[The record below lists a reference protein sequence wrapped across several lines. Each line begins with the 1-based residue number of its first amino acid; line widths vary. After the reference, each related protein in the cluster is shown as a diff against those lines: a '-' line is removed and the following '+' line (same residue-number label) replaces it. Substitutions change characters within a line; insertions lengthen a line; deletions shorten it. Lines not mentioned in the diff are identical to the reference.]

1 MKRGVRRMTEVYL
14 DNIATT
20 LVDPK
25 VVEAMMPFLGASFGN
40 PSSLH
45 RKGIGPRDAVERAR
59 EKVALLIGADR
70 REIVFTSGA
79 AEANNLAVKG
89 TAWAAGDQGGRI
101 AISAIERLSVL
112 NSAKRLERQGY
123 TAAVIPVDGEGVVGP
138 EDVARAIAD
147 DTVLVSVNLANP
159 EVGTIEP
166 IREIAEITRR
176 RDVPLHCDATAA
188 AGWVPI
194 DVKDMGIDLLTL
206 SAQNFYGPKGTGA
219 LFVRRGL
226 RVVPLVDGGPQEG
239 GIRAGTEN
247 VAGIVGMGK
256 AAEIALSE
264 MEAISRGLPPL
275 RDTLIDELTNS
286 VGGVVLTGP
295 RENRLPGHASFCV
308 KGVEGEALLTDL
320 DGRGIAAA
328 SASACAS
335 VALKVSHVLEAM
347 GIDATLARGS
357 LVFTLGRDTDAS
369 QVGNVLEAVKT
380 SIKRL
385 RDLSPV

>member
-1 MKRGVRRMTEVYL
+1 MTEVYL

>member
-1 MKRGVRRMTEVYL
+1 VKRGVRRMTEVYL

>member
-1 MKRGVRRMTEVYL
+1 MTEVYL

-20 LVDPK
+20 PVDPK

-89 TAWAAGDQGGRI
+89 TAWAAGDHGGRI

-112 NSAKRLERQGY
+112 NSAKRLERQGF
-123 TAAVIPVDGEGVVGP
+123 TASVIPVDREGVVDP
-138 EDVARAIAD
+138 EGVAGAITD
-147 DTVLVSVNLANP
+147 DTLLVSVNLANP
-159 EVGTIEP
+159 EVGAMEP

-176 RDVPLHCDATAA
+176 RNVPLHCDATAA

-219 LFVRRGL
+219 LFIRRGL
-226 RVVPLVDGGPQEG
+226 RVVPLVDGGSQEG
-239 GIRAGTEN
+239 GLRAGTEN
-247 VAGIVGMGK
+247 VAGIVGMGE

-275 RDTLIDELTNS
+275 RDTLIDELTDA
-286 VGGVVLTGP
+286 VEGVVLTGP

-357 LVFTLGRDTDAS
+357 LVFTLGRDADAS